1 MFLSSP
7 FAHHSHHHPCASQKA
22 ECHFM
27 AETGNKT
34 WSRAFLSPTP
44 TGSLL
49 GLALEGPTGCRKSLA
64 QSTQSLQ
71 VGSDSCPSHSPY
83 PDRVRLMGCLGSQ
96 GVWSY
101 SFTSPTLTSCWGRW
115 NRQIYSHVHSPAP
128 GKALSLSPVHSKDCG
143 TSWFSLC
150 LLKATL
156 KRCTMWDLWI
166 KFYLGQNEYG
176 SQGDSTSDS
185 SERLLQRSCGG
196 RSLWMILVKECVL
209 CCAVLSHFNRV
220 KLFKTLWTVA
230 HQVPLSLGFSRQEY
244 WSGLQPIWN
253 GWSPISFSGG
263 GGLPNPGI
271 EPVSLTRAGGF
282 FTTRTTWRGS
292 LWKQACILQKAFC

>member
-7 FAHHSHHHPCASQKA
+7 FSHHFHRHPCARQKA
-22 ECHFM
+22 ERHFM
-27 AETGNKT
+27 AETGNET
-34 WSRAFLSPTP
+34 WCRGLPVTRSHWVTSGPSP
-44 TGSLL
+44 G
-49 GLALEGPTGCRKSLA
+49 GPHRLQKSLA

-71 VGSDSCPSHSPY
+71 VGSDSCSSHSPY
-83 PDRVRLMGCLGSQ
+83 RDRVGLMGCLGSR

-115 NRQIYSHVHSPAP
+115 NRQISSHVHSPVP
-128 GKALSLSPVHSKDCG
+128 GKALSLSPVHSKDSG
-143 TSWFSLC
+143 TSWLSLC

-156 KRCTMWDLWI
+156 KRCTMWELWV

-209 CCAVLSHFNRV
+209 C
-220 KLFKTLWTVA
+220 
-230 HQVPLSLGFSRQEY
+230 
-244 WSGLQPIWN
+244 
-253 GWSPISFSGG
+253 
-263 GGLPNPGI
+263 
-271 EPVSLTRAGGF
+271 
-282 FTTRTTWRGS
+282 
-292 LWKQACILQKAFC
+292 